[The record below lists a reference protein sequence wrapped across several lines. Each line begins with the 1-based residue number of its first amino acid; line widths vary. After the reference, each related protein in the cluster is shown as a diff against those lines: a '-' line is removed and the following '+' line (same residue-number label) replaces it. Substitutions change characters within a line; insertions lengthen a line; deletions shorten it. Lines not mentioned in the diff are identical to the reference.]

1 MSPQS
6 NVTCSY
12 NALRAG
18 IEAGMTRI
26 TQLSSINCIGSLF
39 TPYARQYHYLPL
51 DEKHPYEP
59 ADPYAL
65 SKMCV
70 SGFAQSASCLGG
82 YRAREGD

>member
-1 MSPQS
+1 
-6 NVTCSY
+6 
-12 NALRAG
+12 
-18 IEAGMTRI
+18 MTRI

-70 SGFAQSASCLGG
+70 RVCAKRVTSGRLPCS
-82 YRAREGD
+82 RWGD